1 LKSLNFPSIT
11 LSEEQRIYLPVGIAL
26 FFVSITVIA
35 HFLSQFHS
43 HAVRMLGIIGCI
55 LFICIRVFLVFFSF
69 PIKNRYP
76 SLNWLN
82 SIVTAFLISVITY
95 IDSEDLL
102 SISLVVIAATLIG
115 DTLISGRGPAYL
127 LLGLVSIS
135 RFCILQ
141 PEQPMLNSLSVW
153 MFAASLPIA
162 GVVFIET
169 IRILR
174 QIITKEVVRLKTLN
188 MVSLS
193 FGTSLEINEV
203 ITLISNA
210 IQQALEADTYYVAF
224 LTGENLHF
232 ELVYDD
238 GVFFPTQDVP
248 ITNTLAGHVIKACEP
263 LLLNN
268 LSKDSQKLG
277 IPYTVIGQPKVS
289 RSWMGI
295 PLIIKQEPIGLIAVA
310 SYKSNAFAQ
319 QDLEMMQSLAIQASL
334 AIDNARHHNEV
345 KQQSR
350 QDSLTLTL
358 NHGSFIADLEDEIV
372 TAKSMRQSLALIM
385 LDIDFFKIY
394 NDSWGHLLGDKVLV
408 ELSKILT
415 SHVKSSDLVGRWGGE
430 EFAIALQNASIEQAT
445 AVAERI
451 RSSMQELKICCDD
464 GNFVSTPTISQ
475 GVAVLPEE
483 ADDAFSLIDLADKRL
498 YKAKQKG
505 RNQIENSGFF
515 HFHK

>member
-1 LKSLNFPSIT
+1 LKPSKFPSIT
-11 LSEEQRIYLPVGIAL
+11 LSEDQRIYLPIAIAL
-26 FFVSITVIA
+26 LGLNVLIIG
-35 HFLSQFHS
+35 HFLSPIHERT
-43 HAVRMLGIIGCI
+43 VRLAGVIACFLYIV
-55 LFICIRVFLVFFSF
+55 LSVFFVFFSF
-69 PIKNRYP
+69 HLSDRYP
-76 SLNWLN
+76 VINWIIAIFT
-82 SIVTAFLISVITY
+82 SVFISVITF
-95 IDSEDLL
+95 IDTVEMM
-102 SISLVVIAATLIG
+102 SISLVLIAISLIAATL
-115 DTLISGRGPAYL
+115 TSGRGPAYL
-127 LLGLVSIS
+127 YLVLVSIA
-135 RFCILQ
+135 RFWILK
-141 PEQPMLNSLSVW
+141 PTLGNVSLSTW
-153 MFAASLPIA
+153 MLAISLPVA

-174 QIITKEVVRLKTLN
+174 QTVAKEVVRLKTLN

-224 LTGENLHF
+224 LTGENIHF

-238 GVFFPTQDVP
+238 GIFFPSQDVP
-248 ITNTLAGHVIKACEP
+248 ITNTLAGHVIKSCEP

-277 IPYTVIGQPKVS
+277 IPYKVIGQPKVS

-295 PLIIKQEPIGLIAVA
+295 PLIIKQESIGLIAIA
-310 SYKSNAFAQ
+310 SYKPNAFTQ
-319 QDLEMMQSLAIQASL
+319 QDLEMMQSLATQASL

-345 KQQSR
+345 TQQSR

-358 NHGSFIADLEDEIV
+358 NHGSFIADLEEKIV
-372 TAKSMRQSLALIM
+372 TAKLKGKSLALIM
-385 LDIDFFKIY
+385 LDIDYFKIY

-430 EFAIALQNASIEQAT
+430 EFAIALQNANIEQAT
-445 AVAERI
+445 AVAERV
-451 RSSMQELKICCDD
+451 RSSMQELKICCND
-464 GNFVSTPTISQ
+464 GNFVPTPTISQ

-515 HFHK
+515 YFHK